1 MPEAAT
7 PRNYGWDGQP
17 TSRGS
22 TSQSRRPGTGSI
34 LPSSEPKEL
43 VNVQTQSERAKS
55 RQNWS
60 NTASVN
66 QFYSIGR
73 TIGEGTF
80 GKVKKGIHK
89 LTGLTVAIKIL
100 EKERIID
107 LADVQRVKR
116 EIAILQRLSHPNV
129 IQLYEVI
136 DSPRHI
142 YLVMDFAPNGELF
155 EYIVKHGKVKER
167 RACR

>member
-1 MPEAAT
+1 M
-7 PRNYGWDGQP
+7 
-17 TSRGS
+17 
-22 TSQSRRPGTGSI
+22 
-34 LPSSEPKEL
+34 
-43 VNVQTQSERAKS
+43 
-55 RQNWS
+55 
-60 NTASVN
+60 
-66 QFYSIGR
+66 
-73 TIGEGTF
+73 
-80 GKVKKGIHK
+80 
-89 LTGLTVAIKIL
+89 AIKIL